1 MEIANEMKRIIQN
14 GSVWPIGRYR
24 FDRRLIEMVPRNM
37 IDQRV
42 SWSRDSLLI
51 LLIKNTHFFERS
63 NRWIINLE
71 TTISNVRKNAQK
83 LFCNITMG
91 IEGCSYILFTGNDLT
106 IWNTSLSVW
115 TTHNIVLIR
124 QLVDR
129 KFMGALIVD
138 PENSLSLIIVVV
150 VVVAVVFSRHWL
162 LSWFAWFII
171 IMVTTFEIL
180 GDRLSIVIM
189 FERSSMVCR
198 SRIKYQIVWEDRV
211 DDFLFSRLTTVQRS
225 RMGRSRELQLWKR
238 KNTKK
243 KRKNS
248 KYCEIS

>member
-1 MEIANEMKRIIQN
+1 MFIYIVHRKWSHDMKY
-14 GSVWPIGRYR
+14 VA
-24 FDRRLIEMVPRNM
+24 
-37 IDQRV
+37 V
-42 SWSRDSLLI
+42 SL
-51 LLIKNTHFFERS
+51 N
-63 NRWIINLE
+63 
-71 TTISNVRKNAQK
+71 NAQYCPYSTACRSK
-83 LFCNITMG
+83 IH
-91 IEGCSYILFTGNDLT
+91 GC
-106 IWNTSLSVW
+106 
-115 TTHNIVLIR
+115 
-124 QLVDR
+124 
-129 KFMGALIVD
+129 VD

-171 IMVTTFEIL
+171 IMVTAFEIL

-243 KRKNS
+243 KKRTRNIAKFLKRNWINCRLQ
-248 KYCEIS
+248 KISTDRTWHHNRGS